1 MNNINNSKILE
12 NALIGVEFEFYSNKS
27 IDDTAKELASLLGK
41 KIRVESKA
49 HSDFEVTRDEFKI
62 EPDMSGG
69 EKLMELVTG
78 AQPYHSGRMM
88 IIKVCK
94 WIEENGYTND
104 RSSIHL
110 NLSFDTN
117 KIENKHRISK
127 MNVLKFILDFKESQ
141 VFKFFPERKDS
152 AYAKSIKFILPKSD
166 TYFFDGLNIT
176 PSNFTFPDSK
186 YYGVNFEKRHKNY
199 LEFRYLG
206 GADWE
211 KKTSKILQMLELF
224 ISQLWDSTSTTSFTP
239 LNAIELRK
247 ILSKNEKIIKSRSDW
262 RNIDKG
268 WNGKVKLTVDL
279 KDNEKIIDLHWP
291 NIRERVL
298 TLFTHG
304 ELNAGHINYD
314 SDNGTIQ
321 VEGGNLPYCVDL
333 RGYEFVR
340 CFLRGEF
347 TECDFFSC
355 DVNGSDIHSS
365 NFYQSTQINS
375 SKLESSYVHQTCVLK
390 DCYIYGNGMM
400 KGKMEGGIFRDGKY
414 DKRTA
419 QFSTETEKILYTE
432 V

>member
-365 NFYQSTQINS
+365 NFYQSSQVNS

-390 DCYIYGNGMM
+390 DCYIYGSGMM

-414 DKRTA
+414 DKKTA